1 MIASLR
7 ESKTRLS
14 ELVNRASDG
23 EEILITVHGEPRARL
38 VPVIASNP
46 EITDWMRELA
56 DLRASE
62 KSNLSRS
69 SRSALDE
76 TRDDRW

>member
-38 VPVIASNP
+38 VPVTAANP

-56 DLRASE
+56 DLRATQRT
-62 KSNLSRS
+62 KVSRS
-69 SRSALDE
+69 IRGALDE
-76 TRDDRW
+76 TREDRW